1 MSHLFMDL
9 KATEYGAGDEGE
21 SVYGENADFIVG
33 LGNCK
38 IIRYLVTTSSINQWC
53 FTSVVVMAMPFR

>member
-21 SVYGENADFIVG
+21 SVYGEKADFSEG
-33 LGNCK
+33 LGTC
-38 IIRYLVTTSSINQWC
+38 R
-53 FTSVVVMAMPFR
+53 